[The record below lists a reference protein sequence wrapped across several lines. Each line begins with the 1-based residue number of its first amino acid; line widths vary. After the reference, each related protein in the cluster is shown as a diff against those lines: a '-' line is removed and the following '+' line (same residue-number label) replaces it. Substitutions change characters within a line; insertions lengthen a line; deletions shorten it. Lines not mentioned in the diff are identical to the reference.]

1 MLLSE
6 LEERGRHFKLALRA
20 AIPILIL
27 TALVFYTTFLKE
39 ERVDLNFENNILI
52 AAMVFISVYFI
63 YFFLER
69 SAKESLIDPATHGFN
84 EQAFWEK
91 LKKKQ
96 SDVLILILIDNLHL
110 INQHHS
116 NEQVDLLLYNLT
128 HKLHHYF
135 QNKGVKE
142 PLIARR
148 YGAEFLVGLERTDEP
163 IAGMID
169 AFIDKYSS
177 IDTIELDY
185 RYAAITN
192 PDLDHEKD
200 ISQLRNILNTDQCKD
215 KPSREVV
222 KDAKEYT
229 QIEQSIIEAMRN
241 GELSFSF
248 RPLLNLHTG
257 IIDIYEIAVKL
268 KHPAKEDIAPRIFLP
283 IINKL
288 GRGKEYDLLLLTHI
302 VKLLPLIDQKIS
314 LTFNL
319 SPFSLRDTQFQ
330 DHFFTL
336 LEASQIDASR
346 LIIQLYERKTHHNLS
361 GYLQTLKEIRAHG
374 VRICI
379 DNFGASNASMEYMKH
394 FSFDMIQ
401 FDREYV
407 TKLSDKTTFAMLDA
421 LIKMAKALGITTVAK
436 WVDKEEQKE
445 QLKALGIDYL
455 QGFGIAKP
463 VDKYH
468 LLNNTIKETHEIRR
482 KRDTRI

>member
-6 LEERGRHFKLALRA
+6 LEERGRRFKLALRA
-20 AIPILIL
+20 AIPILL
-27 TALVFYTTFLKE
+27 LAALVFYTTFLKGE
-39 ERVDLNFENNILI
+39 IVDLNFENNILI

-69 SAKESLIDPATHGFN
+69 SAEESLIDPVTHGFN
-84 EQAFWEK
+84 EKAFWDK
-91 LKKKQ
+91 LKKKK
-96 SDVLILILIDNLHL
+96 SDVLALIVIDNLYL
-110 INQHHS
+110 INQNYS
-116 NEQVDLLLYNLT
+116 NEQIDLLLYNLT
-128 HKLHHYF
+128 HKLNHYF
-135 QNKGVKE
+135 RNKGVKE

-148 YGAEFLVGLERTDEP
+148 YGAEFLVGLESTDGP
-163 IAGMID
+163 IADIID

-177 IDTIELDY
+177 IDNIELDY
-185 RYAAITN
+185 QYAVITN

-200 ISQLRNILNTDQCKD
+200 ISQLRNILNTGQRKD
-215 KPSREVV
+215 KPSREAV

-229 QIEQSIIEAMRN
+229 QIEQSIVSAMKN
-241 GELSFSF
+241 GELSLSF

-268 KHPAKEDIAPRIFLP
+268 KHPAKEDIPPRIFLP
-283 IINKL
+283 IINKMGL
-288 GRGKEYDLLLLTHI
+288 GREYDLLLLKHI

-330 DHFFTL
+330 DHFFKL
-336 LEASQIDASR
+336 LEASEIDASR

-361 GYLQTLKEIRAHG
+361 GYLRTLKQIRAQG

-407 TKLSDKTTFAMLDA
+407 TKLSDKTTLAMLDS
-421 LIKMAKALGITTVAK
+421 LIKMAKELGITTVAK

-445 QLKALGIDYL
+445 KLKSLGIDYL

-463 VDKYH
+463 VDEYH
-468 LLNNTIKETHEIRR
+468 LIEQYNKGNK
-482 KRDTRI
+482 